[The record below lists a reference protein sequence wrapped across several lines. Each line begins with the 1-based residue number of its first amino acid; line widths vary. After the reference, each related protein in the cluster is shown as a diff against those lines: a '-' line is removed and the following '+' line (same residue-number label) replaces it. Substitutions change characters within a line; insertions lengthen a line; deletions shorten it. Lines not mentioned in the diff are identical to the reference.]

1 METQSNKIE
10 LTKQTLNSLTLKK
23 DARGNYNWEIKLY
36 FENDWQ
42 ETINEIKD
50 IDNKLREIYTGDKE

>member
-10 LTKQTLNSLTLKK
+10 LTKQTLNSITLKK

>member
-10 LTKQTLNSLTLKK
+10 LTKQTLNSITLKK

-36 FENDWQ
+36 FEKDWQ
-42 ETINEIKD
+42 KTINEIKD